1 MSRRIPYKLA
11 AAAAAVALLVTACG
25 GGDDGG
31 DTEGTGGN
39 QSTANPDQ
47 PSGGTYSI
55 NLTEPQFLA
64 PSSNCYES
72 ECSKVLSAINDPV
85 VSIDRDTGEL
95 VYDGLAESITPN
107 DDQSVWTIKLKD
119 GRTFQN
125 GEPVNADKFIQAWNY
140 SSNPK
145 NEQQTAGFMSH
156 IQGAGKGETMSGLK
170 KVDDL
175 TFEVTLTG
183 PFSQFGTV
191 LTYAPAWAPIADECL
206 ADVKACNEQPIG
218 TGPYQMDGPWRHD
231 EGITVTKWA
240 DYNGEKPGQADT
252 IEFKMFSDMVAAFRA
267 YQGGQ
272 LDVLDALEPT
282 IYQEGVNQAGDRMVQ
297 TENSSLTYMG
307 FPTKTAPFDNAD
319 YRRAVSLSID
329 RQAIIDAV
337 LNGQAKPSTDIV
349 VPVIP
354 GSRDDA
360 CEYCVYDPDQ
370 AKEVFAKTSGST
382 NDTVELWFNS
392 GSGHEGWVEAI
403 GNSMKNS
410 LGINFKMKGTEWAQ
424 YLNLLGAH
432 EFTGPF
438 RLGWSMDYPS
448 PENYIRPIVGTNGDS
463 NYSQYSNKELDA
475 LLVKGDQAATTE
487 EAFKYYQQAGDI
499 ALSDMPILPL
509 WSGVNTTVWSENVD
523 NVVYDGMDGQV
534 LIREVT
540 VNQ

>member
-1 MSRRIPYKLA
+1 MRMKTPLRCA
-11 AAAAAVALLVTACG
+11 AIAATFALLITACG
-25 GGDDGG
+25 GGGG
-31 DTEGTGGN
+31 DDEPGTEGTSSPTDG
-39 QSTANPDQ
+39 STER
-47 PSGGTYSI
+47 SGGTFSV

-72 ECSKVLSAINDPV
+72 ECHSVLNLINDPL
-85 VSIDRDTGEL
+85 VSLDLDTGEL
-95 VYDGLAESITPN
+95 VYDGLAESIESN

-119 GRTFQN
+119 GRTFHN

-218 TGPYQMDGPWRHD
+218 TGFYQMDGPWKHD
-231 EGITVTKWA
+231 EGITVTKWD
-240 DYNGEKPGQADT
+240 DYNGERVGQADT
-252 IEFKMFSDMVAAFRA
+252 IEFRMFSDLVAAFRA

-272 LDVLDALEPT
+272 LDLLTSLEPT
-282 IYQEGVNQAGDRMVQ
+282 IYQEGVNQAGDRLLQ
-297 TENSSLTYMG
+297 SETSTLTYMG
-307 FPTKTAPFDNAD
+307 FPVKTAPFDDAN

-424 YLNLLGAH
+424 YLNLLGAN

-438 RLGWSMDYPS
+438 RLGWIADYPS
-448 PENYIRPIVGTNGDS
+448 PENYLRPIVGTGGDS
-463 NYSQYSNKELDA
+463 NYTQYSNKELDE

-487 EAFKYYQQAGDI
+487 EAIEFYQQAGDI

-509 WSGVNTTVWSENVD
+509 WSGVNSTVWSENID
-523 NVVYDGMDGQV
+523 NVTYNILDEQV
-534 LIREVT
+534 LRDIV
-540 VNQ
+540 VK